1 MGPCR
6 KEDAI
11 SRRTRDLQI
20 RRLIRRAAAKLP
32 TGRKTPMLRR
42 RLAISN
48 RGHGRTRPVPLAK
61 FFRKNGRIVEIHHVI
76 TGAQRSCVAI
86 SKKVSDAKKKQVETV
101 QSAVENFDKK
111 EVIVHILLVG
121 ICESVFRD
129 KTCCD

>member
-1 MGPCR
+1 M
-6 KEDAI
+6 
-11 SRRTRDLQI
+11 
-20 RRLIRRAAAKLP
+20 
-32 TGRKTPMLRR
+32 
-42 RLAISN
+42 
-48 RGHGRTRPVPLAK
+48 AK

-76 TGAQRSCVAI
+76 TGAQRSYVAI

-129 KTCCD
+129 ETCCD